1 MPPLHKFGYR
11 ISIFTVIITVITFA
25 IAVSTPP
32 LSGPFC
38 KADCFQYPFTDIL
51 SRFPRDYYWMYPAM
65 LMVLGYMVMMITLH
79 QAAPEGKRH
88 LTLSGVAFAV
98 MATLT
103 LFADYFIQVSVIQP
117 SLLNGEH
124 DGISLLSQFNPHG
137 LFIVLEENGLTFMA
151 ISFLFISAAVE
162 PEYKGKRAIQIT
174 AVAGILLT
182 IVSFV
187 AITAQFGIFREY
199 RFEVAVITITWLQLI
214 ILGIMFAR
222 YFSSHIPD
230 TGKSIS

>member
-11 ISIFTVIITVITFA
+11 ISIFTVIITEITFA
-25 IAVSTPP
+25 IAVCTPP

-65 LMVLGYMVMMITLH
+65 LMVLGYMVMIITLH

-98 MATLT
+98 MASLT
-103 LFADYFIQVSVIQP
+103 LFTDYFIQVSVIQP

-124 DGISLLSQFNPHG
+124 DGIALLSQFNPHG
-137 LFIVLEENGLTFMA
+137 LFIVLEEIGLTFMA
-151 ISFLFISAAVE
+151 LSFPFIAAAMD
-162 PEYKGKRAIQIT
+162 PEYKGKRAVQIT
-174 AVAGILLT
+174 ALSGILLT
-182 IVSFV
+182 VVAFV
-187 AITAQFGIFREY
+187 AISAQFGIFREY

-222 YFSSHIPD
+222 YFRHFFVSQN
-230 TGKSIS
+230 